1 VAIEFSRCRLLINQQ
16 ELEEATPFQ
25 VIDLLDVLSLLF
37 VLSER

>member
-1 VAIEFSRCRLLINQQ
+1 MNQQ

-37 VLSER
+37 VLNER

>member
-1 VAIEFSRCRLLINQQ
+1 MNQQ

>member
-1 VAIEFSRCRLLINQQ
+1 MNQQ

-25 VIDLLDVLSLLF
+25 VIDLLDVLSLLL